1 MVAFETNAKR
11 ETFQI
16 SRGHACWRGDVDAY
30 RNADYDQALD
40 NQIEDFSHR
49 CYIEGNT
56 AVVSSI
62 CCLQVVAML
71 L

>member
-49 CYIEGNT
+49 CYIRGYSLGLLFLQF
-56 AVVSSI
+56 AVFR
-62 CCLQVVAML
+62 
-71 L
+71 